1 MAPVVDLD
9 ELHAPS
15 AMHSEIVHAPT
26 LRPRAMRRRYIR
38 SVSAEGASHVACWLA
53 DPEESMS
60 TAFSPLETNILQAKG
75 LSAEQVSLLA
85 ELGIAAKTDFTT
97 VGDAATLQQLIPG
110 LDAAV
115 ASEVM
120 AWATG
125 AAPRRESTGPI
136 VVESP
141 DVVYCVHCK
150 TKQPKD
156 YSSGDL
162 CTTCGKQAEPILSCY
177 WCTSSGPGVFCRQC
191 GAEFVPT
198 AELELAMLLKR
209 EGIAKDAIPTQLK
222 ALTQADKDVLWGRV
236 RKSRG

>member
-1 MAPVVDLD
+1 
-9 ELHAPS
+9 
-15 AMHSEIVHAPT
+15 
-26 LRPRAMRRRYIR
+26 
-38 SVSAEGASHVACWLA
+38 
-53 DPEESMS
+53 MS
-60 TAFSPLETNILQAKG
+60 TSMSPLEMKILQAKG
-75 LSAEQVSLLA
+75 LSAEQVSLLG
-85 ELGIAAKTDFTT
+85 EIGIAAKADFAT
-97 VGDAATLQQLIPG
+97 VGNAATLQQLIPG
-110 LDAAV
+110 LESSV
-115 ASEVM
+115 ATEVM

-125 AAPRRESTGPI
+125 VAASSGGPTGPI

-162 CTTCGKQAEPILSCY
+162 CTSCGKQAEPILSCY

-198 AELELAMLLKR
+198 AELDLAILLKR
-209 EGIAKDAIPTQLK
+209 EGLAKHEIPAQLRTMS
-222 ALTQADKDVLWGRV
+222 AADKDVLWGRV